1 MRIVWAGI
9 FIVLMVGVCVKIGES
24 KDSQNMIIEYFT
36 KKREEIKQ
44 STKKKSGLEE
54 FLESLVPEDEEVK
67 DPLVPVR
74 NLVGSC
80 PPSSD
85 MYQCP
90 QEDQITD
97 SITIFNEGTEK
108 GQK

>member
-1 MRIVWAGI
+1 MKIVWAGV
-9 FIVLMVGVCVKIGES
+9 FIVLMIGVCVKIGES
-24 KDSQNMIIEYFT
+24 KDSQNMIIEYFIE
-36 KKREEIKQ
+36 KREEIKR

-54 FLESLVPEDEEVK
+54 LIEALAPEDEEAE
-67 DPLVPVR
+67 DPIQPVR

-97 SITIFNEGTEK
+97 SITIFNEGEEHK
-108 GQK
+108 Q